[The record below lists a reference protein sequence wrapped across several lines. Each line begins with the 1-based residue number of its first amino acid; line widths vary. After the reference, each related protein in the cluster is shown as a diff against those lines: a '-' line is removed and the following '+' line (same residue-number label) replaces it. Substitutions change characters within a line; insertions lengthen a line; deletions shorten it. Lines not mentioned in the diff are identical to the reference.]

1 MAFFRS
7 STTHVPSGPRGHRA
21 YVVGDVHGRLD
32 LLERML
38 AMVEADVAERPV
50 RRASLIFVG
59 DLIDRGADSAGVV
72 ERLCTYRHPGIA
84 TVFILGNHEEVLLRI
99 LGGETGLIEK
109 WRWFGGRECIAS
121 YGADAADFARL
132 DEQAALEQVRQ
143 LVPKDHVDFLTSFAD
158 SCRFGDYLIVHA
170 GIRPGVEFERQSQE
184 DLRWI
189 RAPFLNHSGDHG
201 FVVVHGHTIVP
212 EVVETEN
219 RIAIDTGAY
228 RSGRLTALVIEG
240 RERRY
245 LTATLAAEGVMSDS
259 EQVPSIDSTGTGD

>member
-1 MAFFRS
+1 MAFFRP
-7 STTHVPSGPRGHRA
+7 STSHVPSGPRGHRA

-38 AMVEADVAERPV
+38 ELVEADFAERPA
-50 RRASLIFVG
+50 RRATLVFVG

-72 ERLCTYRHPGIA
+72 ERLRTYRHAGIGTA
-84 TVFILGNHEEVLLRI
+84 FILGNHEEVLLRI
-99 LGGETGLIEK
+99 LGGDSSLVDK
-109 WRWFGGRECIAS
+109 WRWFGGKECIAS
-121 YGADAADFARL
+121 YGADAAEFGRL
-132 DEQAALEQVRQ
+132 DAQAALEQART
-143 LVPKDHVDFLTSFAD
+143 LVPKEHVEFLMSFAD

-170 GIRPGVEFERQSQE
+170 GVRPGVEFERQSQE

-189 RAPFLNHSGDHG
+189 RAPFLTYAGDHG
-201 FVVVHGHTIVP
+201 FTVVHGHTIVP
-212 EVVETEN
+212 DVVETEN

-240 RERRY
+240 KERRY
-245 LTATLAAEGVMSDS
+245 LTATSPAVGGSSIS

>member
-7 STTHVPSGPRGHRA
+7 PVAHVPSGPRGHRA

-38 AMVEADVAERPV
+38 AMVEADFAQRPA
-50 RRASLIFVG
+50 RRATLVFVG

-72 ERLCTYRHPGIA
+72 ERLRTYRHPQIGTA
-84 TVFILGNHEEVLLRI
+84 FILGNHEEVLLRI
-99 LGGETGLIEK
+99 LGGESRLIDD
-109 WRWFGGRECIAS
+109 WRRFGGRECIAS
-121 YGADAADFARL
+121 YGADADDFARL
-132 DEQAALEQVRQ
+132 DEQAALEQARK
-143 LVPKDHVDFLTSFAD
+143 LVPKEHVDFLMGFAD
-158 SCRFGDYLIVHA
+158 SCRFGDYLFVHA
-170 GIRPGVEFERQSQE
+170 GVRPGVEFERQSQE

-189 RAPFLNHSGDHG
+189 RAPFLTYAGDHG

-212 EVVETEN
+212 EVEETEN

-228 RSGRLTALVIEG
+228 RTGRLTALVIEG
-240 RERRY
+240 PERRY
-245 LTATLAAEGVMSDS
+245 LTATSRPDEGSSIS